1 MDTEGVGKITE
12 HRDKYNKSLV
22 VIGSFCNTISNGRFL
37 KVDYIKILTYFSSV
51 TNNNEILAFLLIA
64 GAPGGGALPRKLG
77 GYLATTLL
85 NSDNF

>member
-64 GAPGGGALPRKLG
+64 GALGGGGRYHG
-77 GYLATTLL
+77 
-85 NSDNF
+85 S